1 MILNTKYVRYNI
13 RIYFVSEAMENK
25 LLSLKENFNK
35 IMDIRSNIEE
45 IFEVLHMKMVKLQK
59 MHGDFMTVCKTQL
72 FVFGLDS
79 FHFQNKIID
88 IEYEDMMRYFLAI
101 NNRMYCEYF
110 KLYRIVV
117 DYIHK
122 NTKDTKMLEVAKLNK
137 FPPYKDL
144 EPFKEYKMSVLME
157 LHESLIALLSS
168 MISYVHNKE
177 HELGIHESKLNIGI
191 NIDNFVST
199 FNYTISIMR
208 EKISLF
214 IKYMEFFH
222 VLHTKYLQR
231 FSNKIQ
237 LMYTHINNDIHLD
250 GNLSS
255 STIGNIMGDTI
266 ANVVIPT
273 DYAENHT
280 NVENTSSDE
289 NSNTI
294 LDVLSTDDAPTTT
307 TTTTLVPRPFQMF
320 RNKSVND
327 ILKESIHGSMSK
339 SESRDEDIVVY
350 NVFSSIESKCSSI
363 RPTITTAATTI
374 PDAVTITDTN
384 PITVIPEETLTIPEP
399 KKRRGRKK
407 KSEV

>member
-1 MILNTKYVRYNI
+1 
-13 RIYFVSEAMENK
+13 MENK

-45 IFEVLHMKMVKLQK
+45 IFEVLHMKIVKLQK

-144 EPFKEYKMSVLME
+144 EPFKEYKMNVLME

-214 IKYMEFFH
+214 VKYMEFFH

-266 ANVVIPT
+266 ANVVIP
-273 DYAENHT
+273 DN
-280 NVENTSSDE
+280 ENTSSDE
-289 NSNTI
+289 NTNTI
-294 LDVLSTDDAPTTT
+294 IDVLSASNDDAPNTTMQSHAVPNT
-307 TTTTLVPRPFQMF
+307 PISPRPFQMF

-363 RPTITTAATTI
+363 RPTITNNATTVATDIPITDATAKTEHTDTTSTI
-374 PDAVTITDTN
+374 PDEIPTIT
-384 PITVIPEETLTIPEP
+384 EEPVAEP

-407 KSEV
+407 KTT